1 MSLPDL
7 TDDDLLAYRLV
18 ERTQRAAD
26 AAGRDVRVLLALT
39 IVRLDRRMVDDY
51 VAGEPLVAA
60 RAGTG
65 T

>member
-1 MSLPDL
+1 MTRPAL

-39 IVRLDRRMVDDY
+39 IILLDRKMVEDY
-51 VAGEPLVAA
+51 VAGEPLVAVI
-60 RAGTG
+60 TP
-65 T
+65 